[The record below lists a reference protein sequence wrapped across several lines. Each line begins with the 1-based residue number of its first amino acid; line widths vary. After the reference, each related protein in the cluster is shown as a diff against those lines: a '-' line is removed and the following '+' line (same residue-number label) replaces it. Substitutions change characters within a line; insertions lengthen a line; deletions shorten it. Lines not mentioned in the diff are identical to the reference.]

1 MSTAALGPY
10 GSTFHCHDCRTERPC
25 TRNDDGT
32 YDCDE
37 CGSTILCDECGAEWT
52 DEHSDGMTATVS
64 EA

>member
-10 GSTFHCHDCRTERPC
+10 GSTFHCHDCRTERPV
-25 TRNDDGT
+25 TRTDDGT
-32 YDCDE
+32 YD
-37 CGSTILCDECGAEWT
+37 CDECGAEWT